1 MALPPLL
8 LLPALLALATA
19 VPASPAAESAP
30 DAGAPAAIGAPAA
43 PAPAPRQRTLRIRA
57 VGDVNMGSEVPELQ
71 LPPDDGAHLLE
82 PVAPLLRDADLTFIN
97 LEGPLCDTGQS
108 TKCPGYGKKRKRP
121 RKRTCYAFRTPTRF
135 GQYLADAGVDV
146 ASTANN
152 HAGDYGESCRRTT
165 ESTLDRLGI
174 RWSGPAG
181 SIASLERNGLKVAV
195 VAFYNSSATNDL
207 NDHDAA
213 EALVRRAK
221 QSHDLVIVSFHGGAE
236 GAKALHVPE
245 GRELFLG
252 EDRGDLR
259 RFARRVVDA
268 GAAAVIGHGPHVPRA
283 LELYRGRLVAYS
295 LGNFATYGDFN
306 LAGPNGLAPILEL
319 ELAEDGTFLRGHLF
333 AAKQVGEGE
342 PRLDPAGTVVPLM
355 QRLSLEDFPATAPLI
370 RDDGEVLPRDG
381 ASATPA
387 P

>member
-1 MALPPLL
+1 MAFPALSLV
-8 LLPALLALATA
+8 PALLALAAPTP
-19 VPASPAAESAP
+19 VPPAP
-30 DAGAPAAIGAPAA
+30 DAGTPAAAEAPAGK
-43 PAPAPRQRTLRIRA
+43 PAPRTLRIRA
-57 VGDVNMGSEVPELQ
+57 VGDVNMGSEVPEVQ
-71 LPPDDGAHLLE
+71 LPPEDGAHLLE
-82 PVAPLLRDADLTFIN
+82 PVAPLLRDADLTFVN
-97 LEGPLCDTGQS
+97 LEGPLCDKGES
-108 TKCPGYGKKRKRP
+108 TKCPGYGKRRKKP
-121 RKRTCYAFRTPTRF
+121 RKRTCYAFRTPTRY
-135 GQYLADAGVDV
+135 GQYLVDAGVDV

-165 ESTLDRLGI
+165 EATLDALGI

-181 SIASLERNGLKVAV
+181 SVATLERKGLKVAV
-195 VAFYNSSATNDL
+195 VAFYNSATTNDL

-213 EALVRRAK
+213 EALVRKVKA
-221 QSHDLVIVSFHGGAE
+221 SHDLVLVSFHGGAE
-236 GAKALHVPE
+236 GARAQHVPPGTE
-245 GRELFLG
+245 MFLG
-252 EDRGDLR
+252 ENRGDLR
-259 RFARRVVDA
+259 RFAHRVLDA

-333 AAKQVGEGE
+333 AARQVGEGE
-342 PRLDPAGTVVPLM
+342 PRPDPTGAVIPLV
-355 QRLSLEDFPATAPLI
+355 QRLSLEDFPTTAPLI
-370 RDDGEVLPRDG
+370 RDDGEILPREA

>member
-1 MALPPLL
+1 MPLPPLPL
-8 LLPALLALATA
+8 LLALAA
-19 VPASPAAESAP
+19 APLSPSAAERPP
-30 DAGAPAAIGAPAA
+30 DAGTAAAAAAPEAPPKA
-43 PAPAPRQRTLRIRA
+43 PAPRTLRIRA
-57 VGDVNMGSEVPELQ
+57 VGDVNLGSEVPEPQ
-71 LPPDDGAHLLE
+71 LPPEDGARLLA

-108 TKCPGYGKKRKRP
+108 TKCPGHGKKRKKP
-121 RKRTCYAFRTPTRF
+121 RKRTCYAFRTPTRY

-165 ESTLDRLGI
+165 ESTLDTLGI
-174 RWSGPAG
+174 RWSGPPG

-213 EALVRRAK
+213 EALVRKAK
-221 QSHDLVIVSFHGGAE
+221 AAHDLVLVSFHGGAE
-236 GAKALHVPE
+236 GARALHVPE
-245 GRELFLG
+245 GREMFLG

-283 LELYRGRLVAYS
+283 LEVYRGRLVAYS

-319 ELAEDGTFLRGHLF
+319 ELAEDGTFLRGRILP
-333 AAKQVGEGE
+333 ARQVGEGE
-342 PRLDPAGTVVPLM
+342 PQPDPSGAVIPLV
-355 QRLSLEDFPATAPLI
+355 QRLSREDFPATAPLI
-370 RDDGEVLPRDG
+370 RDDGVILPRDA
-381 ASATPA
+381 ASATPS